1 MVGSRVALAV
11 ASLALAV
18 GLVYANGR
26 LKRDSAATP
35 TPSQSTFGQ
44 PHIGAVQGKLD
55 ILKDVR
61 VVDFGREVYRGEMDI
76 NPTIDRIRK
85 GEKLN
90 HRNDGGFFGNRERRL
105 PRQSDREYYREF
117 VHTIRSPKFPGPQRV
132 VIGRDGSVWYTGD
145 HYDSFTKV
153 TK

>member
-1 MVGSRVALAV
+1 MVGSRVAFLFLSMAV
-11 ASLALAV
+11 AV
-18 GLVYANGR
+18 GLVYANG
-26 LKRDSAATP
+26 LGKRIPATA
-35 TPSQSTFGQ
+35 QSYFGQ
-44 PHIGAVQGKLD
+44 PHIGAVQGKLN

-61 VVDFGREVYRGEMDI
+61 VIDFGREVYRGEMDV

-90 HRNDGGFFGNRERRL
+90 HRNDGGFFGNRERML
-105 PRQSDREYYREF
+105 PRQNDREYYREF

-132 VIGRDGSVWYTGD
+132 VIGKDGSVWYTGD

-153 TK
+153 SK

>member
-1 MVGSRVALAV
+1 MVGSRLFVAGAV
-11 ASLALAV
+11 TMFAA
-18 GLVYANGR
+18 GLLVAKG
-26 LKRDSAATP
+26 LSGG
-35 TPSQSTFGQ
+35 TPSRGSSQSGFGQ
-44 PHIGAVQGKLD
+44 PQIGAVQGKLD

-85 GEKLN
+85 GEKLS

-117 VHTIRSPKFPGPQRV
+117 VHTLHSPKFPGPQRV
-132 VIGRDGSVWYTGD
+132 VIGKDGSVWYTGD
-145 HYDSFTKV
+145 HYDSFTRV
-153 TK
+153 SR

>member
-11 ASLALAV
+11 TSFAVAV
-18 GLVYANGR
+18 GLVFANGR
-26 LKRDSAATP
+26 PKG
-35 TPSQSTFGQ
+35 TPSATLVQSTFGQ
-44 PHIGAVQGKLD
+44 PHIGAVKAKLD

-105 PRQSDREYYREF
+105 PRQNDREYYREF

-132 VIGRDGSVWYTGD
+132 VIGKDGSVWYTGD

-153 TK
+153 SK

>member
-1 MVGSRVALAV
+1 MVSMAV
-11 ASLALAV
+11 AV
-18 GLVYANGR
+18 GLVLANGR
-26 LKRDSAATP
+26 VKGTP
-35 TPSQSTFGQ
+35 ITTPAQSTFGQ

-55 ILKDVR
+55 ILKDAR
-61 VVDFGREVYRGEMDI
+61 VIDFGREVYRGEMDI

-132 VIGRDGSVWYTGD
+132 VIGKDGSVWYTGD

>member
-1 MVGSRVALAV
+1 MVASRVVLAMV
-11 ASLALAV
+11 SMAVAV
-18 GLVYANGR
+18 GLVLANGR
-26 LKRDSAATP
+26 VKGTPTATP
-35 TPSQSTFGQ
+35 AQSTFGQ

-55 ILKDVR
+55 ILKDAR
-61 VVDFGREVYRGEMDI
+61 VIDFGREVYRGEMDI

-132 VIGRDGSVWYTGD
+132 VIGKDGSVWYTGD

-153 TK
+153 SR